1 MTKCGWKRRCVVAAL
16 RKEFIRPW
24 IRAYFASGN
33 RLPLVLATQPEGA
46 WSKEDMA
53 YVKAAAE
60 YTGGMVLDCADEW
73 EKNKEVAKRSARPGV
88 VGCYCKRLI
97 LLAVAK
103 RLAPK
108 EWAWVD
114 DDIEIVGSIDRCFD
128 YARDKSGFCCTH
140 FYIPSLISKKH
151 PDSYY
156 RCHVDPKDK
165 IAWNSF
171 MFFHGDANRQLK
183 KLDRDFEFEDD
194 EIAFTDLY
202 KEDKDWYEGFY
213 DFSSMNFQKICKCV
227 DQIPIHFDGVALHYA
242 TTRRMGEVKKYWAS
256 KVRTLPPAPFED
268 RPGCDLGASE
278 AIDAVFVVG
287 SGSKHLNEELRYAL
301 RSLDANCK
309 FIRNVYI
316 CGTCPS
322 WVDRTKVRFLQWP
335 DSYSD
340 HAKDANIID
349 KLRHACEQP
358 EIAERVL
365 FCSDDQFVT
374 RECTWDDF
382 RPRYLRR
389 YSPNDRWYAAK
400 RRVWHNRLKATLARD
415 MDRRRKCGLNTKNV
429 YYYQPHIWMP
439 IDRDKFLEYAKW
451 SDYQHR
457 VDTIIAS
464 GYFNF
469 VDAGGEPNF
478 DHVFLSGTQKGG
490 KLTTH
495 VAYTDSSF
503 GSAMGYLKKL
513 FPNPSRFEIK

>member
-1 MTKCGWKRRCVVAAL
+1 MSECRWKKRCVVAAL
-16 RKEFIRPW
+16 RKQFIRPW
-24 IRAYFASGN
+24 IRAYLSSGN
-33 RLPLVLATQPEGA
+33 RTPLVLATQPDGA
-46 WSKEDMA
+46 WSEGDIA
-53 YVKAAAE
+53 YVKAAAD
-60 YTGGMVLDCADEW
+60 YTGGMVLDCSKEW
-73 EKNKEVAKRSARPGV
+73 EKNGEVAKRSPRKGV

-97 LLAVAK
+97 LLAVAN
-103 RLAPK
+103 RLSPK

-114 DDIEIVGSIDRCFD
+114 DDIEITAPMDKCFD
-128 YARDKSGFCCTH
+128 YCSTKSGFVCTH
-140 FYIPSLISKKH
+140 FYMPSLISKKH
-151 PDSYY
+151 PASMY
-156 RCHVDPKDK
+156 RCNLDPKDK

-183 KLDRDFEFEDD
+183 KMDRDFEVEDD
-194 EIAFTDLY
+194 EIVFTDLY
-202 KEDKDWYEGFY
+202 KSDKAWHDGFY
-213 DFSSMNFQKICKCV
+213 DFSSMKWQKICKDMSQVPTC
-227 DQIPIHFDGVALHYA
+227 FNGVALHYA
-242 TTRRMGEVKKYWAS
+242 TTKNNCEVKKYWAG
-256 KVRTLPPAPFED
+256 KADKLPPAPFEEMHGID
-268 RPGCDLGASE
+268 SSSD

-287 SGSKHLNEELRYAL
+287 NGSKHLNEELRYAL

-316 CGTCPS
+316 CGTCPA
-322 WVDRTKVRFLQWP
+322 WVDKSQVRFLQWP

-358 EIAERVL
+358 EIADRVL

-374 RECTWDDF
+374 KECTWDDF

-389 YSPNDRWYAAK
+389 YSSSDRWYVAK

-415 MDRRRKCGLNTKNV
+415 MDRRKKCGLDTKNV

-439 IDRDKFLEYAKW
+439 IDRDRFLEYAKW

-478 DHVFLSGTQKGG
+478 DHMFLSSSQKVSR
-490 KLTTH
+490 LTTH
-495 VAYTDSSF
+495 VAYTDGSF
-503 GSAMGYLKKL
+503 GMAMGYLKKL